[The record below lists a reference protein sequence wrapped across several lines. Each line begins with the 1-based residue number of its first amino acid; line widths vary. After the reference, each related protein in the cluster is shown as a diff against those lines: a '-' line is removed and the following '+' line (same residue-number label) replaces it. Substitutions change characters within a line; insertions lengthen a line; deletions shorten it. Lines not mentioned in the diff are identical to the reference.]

1 MKDYVLDSVMG
12 FVVGDAFGVPV
23 EFETREKLKNSPVID
38 MREYGTYNQPKGTWS
53 DDSTM
58 VLATMESICER
69 RNIDYKDMMEKFTN
83 WFLHGEYTPYGELF
97 DIGNATS
104 RAIIKYGKGYQPLD
118 CGDASFYSNGNGSLM
133 RILPVA
139 LYFNKSKN
147 NFEALKIVHE
157 VSCLTHANPISHIAC
172 GIYYFIVKNVIKYKE
187 LNSISEILEKSI
199 KEAFDEYEQNNL
211 YGKIFVEGLQAY
223 ERLKNFEKFKNL
235 SESEIKSTGYVVDS
249 LEAAIWCV
257 SSANSYA
264 ECIKKAVNLG
274 NDTDTIAAIAG
285 GIAGCYYG
293 YSEIPKQWIECIA
306 KREWIQNLC
315 ERFEKFS

>member
-1 MKDYVLDSVMG
+1 MEDYVLSSIMG

-23 EFETREKLKNSPVID
+23 EFETREKLKNAPVID

-69 RNIDYKDMMEKFTN
+69 QNIDYKDMMVKFTN

-97 DIGNATS
+97 DIGNAIS

-157 VSCLTHANPISHIAC
+157 VSCLTHANPISQIAC
-172 GIYYFIVKNVIKYKE
+172 GIYYFIIKNVIKYKE

-211 YGKIFVEGLQAY
+211 YGENFVKGLQAY
-223 ERLKNFEKFKNL
+223 ERLKNLKIFKNL

-257 SSANSYA
+257 SSTNSYA